1 MAEIDEI
8 NVNAVNYGDENI
20 IHLDDR
26 VCTSVNWVTV
36 VTPMTVSMC

>member
-20 IHLDDR
+20 IRYLRADQR
-26 VCTSVNWVTV
+26 EYR
-36 VTPMTVSMC
+36 